1 MDQEL
6 KQRLIG
12 AVVVTALAAIFIP
25 MLFDDP
31 VDNSG
36 QVVSEL
42 IIPEAP
48 IVEENADRLP
58 ANAEQVLNPAKD
70 ESSSAENAAYPDRP
84 LNETEIAQAE
94 LSQEELNY
102 PGPADAEGAQEFEIV
117 EEAAQVVEEPIET
130 SSQVMPEK
138 THHEKPVDAKAP
150 VAAKK
155 PVRESKTVAAKS
167 MHGETVHE
175 KPIETKKPA
184 EPQKAA
190 PAKSGVGLTRWYIR
204 AGSFSREENA
214 TTLWTELRKQ
224 GFPVSLETAQVNGK
238 TLYRLKVGPELD
250 QKRAIAMQEKL
261 NKQNKIK
268 SILVSE

>member
-12 AVVVTALAAIFIP
+12 AAVVTALAAIFIP

-48 IVEENADRLP
+48 IVEDNVDRLP
-58 ANAEQVLNPAKD
+58 ANAEQVLSTPKD
-70 ESSSAENAAYPDRP
+70 EPSSVESAAYPDRP
-84 LNETEIAQAE
+84 LDETEIAQAE
-94 LSQEELNY
+94 LSQEELSY
-102 PGPADAEGAQEFEIV
+102 PGPADDEGAQEVEIV
-117 EEAAQVVEEPIET
+117 GDAAQVVEEPMEVQTQAI
-130 SSQVMPEK
+130 PEK
-138 THHEKPVDAKAP
+138 IHHEKPVEAKAP
-150 VAAKK
+150 VVAKK
-155 PVRESKTVAAKS
+155 PAKESKTVVAKS
-167 MHGETVHE
+167 IPEEAVRE
-175 KPIETKKPA
+175 KPVETKKSA
-184 EPQKAA
+184 EQRKAS
-190 PAKSGVGLTRWYIR
+190 PAKSGSGLSRWYIR

-214 TTLWTELRKQ
+214 TALWTELRKQ

-250 QKRAIAMQEKL
+250 QKRALAMQEKL
-261 NKQNKIK
+261 NRQNKIK

>member
-12 AVVVTALAAIFIP
+12 AAVVTALAAIFIP

-31 VDNSG
+31 VDDSG

-48 IVEENADRLP
+48 IVEDNVDRLP
-58 ANAEQVLNPAKD
+58 ANAEQVLNAPGSEPSSV
-70 ESSSAENAAYPDRP
+70 ESAAYPDRP
-84 LNETEIAQAE
+84 LYETEIAQAE

-102 PGPADAEGAQEFEIV
+102 PVPVDDEGAQEVEIV
-117 EEAAQVVEEPIET
+117 DDVAQVVEASPQTI
-130 SSQVMPEK
+130 PAK
-138 THHEKPVDAKAP
+138 IHREKPVE
-150 VAAKK
+150 AKK
-155 PVRESKTVAAKS
+155 PVKESRTVVAKS
-167 MHGETVHE
+167 PEEAVRE
-175 KPIETKKPA
+175 KPETKKSA
-184 EPQKAA
+184 EQRKAS
-190 PAKSGVGLTRWYIR
+190 PAKSGSGLSRWYIR

-214 TTLWTELRKQ
+214 TALWTELRKQ

-250 QKRAIAMQEKL
+250 QKRALAMQEKL
-261 NKQNKIK
+261 DKQNKIK

>member
-48 IVEENADRLP
+48 IVEDNVDRLP
-58 ANAEQVLNPAKD
+58 ANAEQVVNTEKGEP
-70 ESSSAENAAYPDRP
+70 SGAYPDKP

-102 PGPADAEGAQEFEIV
+102 PAPADTEGAQDVEIV
-117 EEAAQVVEEPIET
+117 EEAAQVVEEEPAVAQPPI
-130 SSQVMPEK
+130 MPEK
-138 THHEKPVDAKAP
+138 IRQEKPADVKAQT
-150 VAAKK
+150 AAKK
-155 PVRESKTVAAKS
+155 PVREPKAISEESVN
-167 MHGETVHE
+167 E
-175 KPIETKKPA
+175 KPIEVKKPA
-184 EPQKAA
+184 EQQKTA
-190 PAKSGVGLTRWYIR
+190 PVKSGAGLSRWYIR
-204 AGSFSREENA
+204 AGSFSHEENA
-214 TTLWTELRKQ
+214 TSLWSELRKQ

>member
-48 IVEENADRLP
+48 IVEDNVDRLP
-58 ANAEQVLNPAKD
+58 ANAEQVLNKEKGEPA
-70 ESSSAENAAYPDRP
+70 SAYPDKP

-102 PGPADAEGAQEFEIV
+102 PGPADTEGAQDVEIV
-117 EEAAQVVEEPIET
+117 EEAAQVVEEEPAVAQPQII
-130 SSQVMPEK
+130 PEN
-138 THHEKPVDAKAP
+138 TRQEKPADAKAQA
-150 VAAKK
+150 VVKK
-155 PVRESKTVAAKS
+155 PVREPKTAAAAKS
-167 MHGETVHE
+167 VSEESVYE
-175 KPIETKKPA
+175 KPIEGKKPA
-184 EPQKAA
+184 EQQKTA
-190 PAKSGVGLTRWYIR
+190 PVKSGSGLSRWYIR

-214 TTLWTELRKQ
+214 TALWSELRKQ

>member
-48 IVEENADRLP
+48 IVEDNVDRLP
-58 ANAEQVLNPAKD
+58 ANAEQVLNAEKGEP
-70 ESSSAENAAYPDRP
+70 SSAYPDKP
-84 LNETEIAQAE
+84 LNETEITQAE

-102 PGPADAEGAQEFEIV
+102 PAPADTEDAQDVEIV
-117 EEAAQVVEEPIET
+117 EEAAQVVEEEPAVAQPQI
-130 SSQVMPEK
+130 VPEK
-138 THHEKPVDAKAP
+138 IRQEKPADVKAQT
-150 VAAKK
+150 VTKK
-155 PVRESKTVAAKS
+155 PVREPKAVAAKS
-167 MHGETVHE
+167 VSEESFHE
-175 KPIETKKPA
+175 KPIEAK
-184 EPQKAA
+184 KAA
-190 PAKSGVGLTRWYIR
+190 EQQKTAPVKSGSGLSRWYIR
-204 AGSFSREENA
+204 AGSFSHEENA
-214 TTLWTELRKQ
+214 TALWSELRKQ

>member
-1 MDQEL
+1 MEQEL

-48 IVEENADRLP
+48 IVTDTDDRLP
-58 ANAEQVLNPAKD
+58 ADADQVLNAMEEPLG
-70 ESSSAENAAYPDRP
+70 AENDAYPDRA
-84 LNETEIAQAE
+84 LDESEFAQSE
-94 LSQEELNY
+94 WGQ
-102 PGPADAEGAQEFEIV
+102 EGAGYAESMEAEDLQADEIIQEYEP
-117 EEAAQVVEEPIET
+117 VVEELKDAQAAP
-130 SSQVMPEK
+130 VMPEK
-138 THHEKPVDAKAP
+138 VHREVTAKKPVKEIPKATTKPIPEEPP

-155 PVRESKTVAAKS
+155 P
-167 MHGETVHE
+167 
-175 KPIETKKPA
+175 A
-184 EPQKAA
+184 EQQKAA
-190 PAKSGVGLTRWYIR
+190 PAKSGSGLTRWYIR
-204 AGSFSREENA
+204 AGSFSQEENA
-214 TTLWTELRKQ
+214 TSLWSELRKQ
-224 GFPVSLETAQVNGK
+224 GFPASLETVQVNGK

-250 QKRAIAMQEKL
+250 HKRAIAMQEKV

-268 SILVSE
+268 SLLVSE

>member
-12 AVVVTALAAIFIP
+12 AAVVTALAAIFIP

-31 VDNSG
+31 VDDSG

-48 IVEENADRLP
+48 IVEDNVDRLP
-58 ANAEQVLNPAKD
+58 TNAEQVLNAPKND
-70 ESSSAENAAYPDRP
+70 PSSVDSAAYPDRP
-84 LNETEIAQAE
+84 LDETEIAQAE

-102 PGPADAEGAQEFEIV
+102 PGPVDESGQEVEIV
-117 EEAAQVVEEPIET
+117 DDAAQVVEESMVAQTQAIPAKI
-130 SSQVMPEK
+130 
-138 THHEKPVDAKAP
+138 HHEKPAE
-150 VAAKK
+150 AKK
-155 PVRESKTVAAKS
+155 PVKEPKTVIAKS
-167 MHGETVHE
+167 PEDAVRE
-175 KPIETKKPA
+175 KPVETKKSA
-184 EPQKAA
+184 EQRKAS
-190 PAKSGVGLTRWYIR
+190 PAKSGSGLSRWYIR

-214 TTLWTELRKQ
+214 TALWTELRKQ

-250 QKRAIAMQEKL
+250 QKRALAMQEKL
-261 NKQNKIK
+261 DRQNKIK

>member
-48 IVEENADRLP
+48 IVEDNVDRLP
-58 ANAEQVLNPAKD
+58 ANAAQVLDTEQGGPAG
-70 ESSSAENAAYPDRP
+70 AYPDKP
-84 LNETEIAQAE
+84 LNEAEIAQAE

-102 PGPADAEGAQEFEIV
+102 PGPADTEGAQDVEIV
-117 EEAAQVVEEPIET
+117 EDIAQVIEEDPVVAQPQT
-130 SSQVMPEK
+130 MPEK
-138 THHEKPVDAKAP
+138 IRPEKPADVKAQA
-150 VAAKK
+150 VAKK
-155 PVRESKTVAAKS
+155 PVREPRAVAAKPVPEES
-167 MHGETVHE
+167 VHE
-175 KPIETKKPA
+175 KSIEAKKPT
-184 EPQKAA
+184 EQQKIA
-190 PAKSGVGLTRWYIR
+190 PAKSGSGLSRWYIR

-214 TTLWTELRKQ
+214 TALWSELRKQ